1 MSSGDREKETLMAR
15 ILIAEDDPNTM
26 KLLNWRLQSMGHQTI
41 SAIDGGKALE
51 MATKEKP
58 DLILLDIMM
67 PVMSG
72 VQVLRKLK
80 SQDET
85 KNISVIM
92 LTAKTQEED
101 IVGALEA
108 GALDYV
114 TKPFSFAELSAR
126 VNRVLTSRP
135 QG

>member
-1 MSSGDREKETLMAR
+1 MAR
-15 ILIAEDDPNTM
+15 ILIAEDDPNTI
-26 KLLNWRLQSMGHQTI
+26 KLLNYRMQSMGHETI

-58 DLILLDIMM
+58 DLILLDILM

-85 KNISVIM
+85 KNIPVIM
-92 LTAKTQEED
+92 LTAKAQEED
-101 IVGALEA
+101 IVGALEG

-114 TKPFSFAELSAR
+114 TKPFSFAELAAR
-126 VNRVLTSRP
+126 VNRALASRS
-135 QG
+135 